1 MKNFKQQPLR
11 TQGSNWL
18 THNCGRV
25 MPFAEVVAM
34 AATRKNSLPELALKY
49 QARDAQL
56 NEPVCF
62 AIGDI

>member
-1 MKNFKQQPLR
+1 MQNSTQQPPI
-11 TQGSNWL
+11 TQGSGWL
-18 THNCGRV
+18 TQNCGRQQL
-25 MPFAEVVAM
+25 FADVVAI
-34 AATRKNSLPELALKY
+34 AAKRQHLLPQLALEY

>member
-1 MKNFKQQPLR
+1 MTNFKQQPPK

-18 THNCGRV
+18 TQNCGRV
-25 MPFAEVVAM
+25 MPLAEVVAM
-34 AATRKNSLPELALKY
+34 AAQRQHLLPQLALEY